1 MKVDAECRIDLFR
14 FGTTVGELNTP
25 RTPQPCKTYSF

>member
-14 FGTTVGELNTP
+14 FGATESDLATP